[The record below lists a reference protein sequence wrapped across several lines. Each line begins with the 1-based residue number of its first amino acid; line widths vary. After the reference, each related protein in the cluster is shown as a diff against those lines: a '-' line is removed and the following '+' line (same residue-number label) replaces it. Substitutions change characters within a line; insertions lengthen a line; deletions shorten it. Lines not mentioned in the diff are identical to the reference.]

1 MSVHR
6 IFQHDVVGLEVVVVH
21 RRAVSVVQSDHHVSQ
36 DSSDERLI
44 KKKRQWTVHE
54 STVVKLFGH

>member
-21 RRAVSVVQSDHHVSQ
+21 RRAVSVVQSDHYVSQ

-54 STVVKLFGH
+54 ITVVRLFGH